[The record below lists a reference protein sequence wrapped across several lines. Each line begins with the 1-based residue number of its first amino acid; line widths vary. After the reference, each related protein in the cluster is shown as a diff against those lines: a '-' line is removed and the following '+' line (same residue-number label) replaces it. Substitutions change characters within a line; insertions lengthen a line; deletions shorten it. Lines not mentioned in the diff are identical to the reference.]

1 MSGTAEQ
8 NAEVVQVTMAPAYGS
23 PVSMLQ
29 LQTKAYSQY
38 SAGVVTSAV
47 SDRVLFPDIIIPKI
61 SGVFFFNAKNNLNG
75 GNGDVHHWFSF
86 TNNVLNTT
94 MYVNGIWETSAG
106 ITQGTY
112 MYNHDNINTWTGFP
126 ASLSLSINYS
136 MFINGLNNSGR
147 PANTFSARLSQV
159 G

>member
-8 NAEVVQVTMAPAYGS
+8 NAQVVEVTMAPAYGTA
-23 PVSMLQ
+23 VSMLQ

-38 SAGVVTSAV
+38 SAGSATSATTDWV
-47 SDRVLFPDIIIPKI
+47 IFPDIIIPKI

-94 MYVNGIWETSAG
+94 MYLRGIWETSAG
-106 ITQGTY
+106 ITQGTWLY
-112 MYNHDNINTWTGFP
+112 DNANINTWTAFP

-136 MFINGLNNSGR
+136 IFLNCLNNNGR